1 MALFLPVCA
10 LAQQPKQDSPP
21 QPGISIKVSVDA
33 VLVPV
38 VVRDSHGRAVGNLKK
53 EDFRIFDRGK
63 PQNISGFSVQERGVP
78 QVVTGLGG
86 PQSSSPNE
94 NARGAAPGGMPAQA
108 SVQSQ
113 RFVIFLFDDMHLS
126 TSDLAQVEKA
136 VSRMLG
142 NSLSAADYADVLSFS
157 GKSSGLTRD
166 RAKLQDAISKL
177 RARQLYRHTTDECPD
192 IDYHLADLIL
202 NRHND
207 MAFQSTVEDT
217 IACAHL
223 QSNMRKIAENMVNA
237 AASQALSL
245 GDQDIRVT
253 LGFVK
258 EIVGKMSTLPG
269 QRLLILISPGF
280 LSVTPEAMFLKSQI
294 VDAAAQA
301 NVTISALDARGL
313 YTTGTDVIEQGGH
326 STFGLLTG
334 RSSQHQRDAQEF
346 QGDVLAEL
354 ADGTGGTFVHNTN
367 DLEEGLRRLA
377 DAPEYLYLL
386 ELPLQGIKRD
396 GTYHPLKVKLNQEGL
411 KLQARRGYFA
421 PKPDNSK
428 N

>member
-1 MALFLPVCA
+1 M
-10 LAQQPKQDSPP
+10 
-21 QPGISIKVSVDA
+21 DA

-53 EDFRIFDRGK
+53 EDFQIFDRGK
-63 PQNISGFSVQERGVP
+63 PQTISGFSVQERGAP
-78 QVVTGLGG
+78 QTLTGPGG
-86 PQSSSPNE
+86 PQSASPNE
-94 NARGAAPGGMPAQA
+94 HTRAALPGGMP
-108 SVQSQ
+108 VQSSIQTQ
-113 RFVIFLFDDMHLS
+113 RFIIFLFDDLHLS
-126 TSDLAQVEKA
+126 VSDLAQVEKA
-136 VSRMLG
+136 VTGMLA

-177 RARQLYRHTTDECPD
+177 SVRQLYRHTTDECPG
-192 IDYHLADLIL
+192 IDYYLADLIL
-202 NRHND
+202 NMRND
-207 MAFQSTVEDT
+207 MALQSAVEDT

-223 QSNMRKIAENMVNA
+223 PPNMRKTAENMVNA
-237 AASQALSL
+237 SASQALSL
-245 GDQDIRVT
+245 GDQDVRVT

-280 LSVTPEAMFLKSQI
+280 LSVTPEAMALKSQI

-301 NVTISALDARGL
+301 NVTVSGLDARGL
-313 YTTGTDVIEQGGH
+313 YTTGTDVSQQGGQ

-334 RSSQHQRDAQEF
+334 RSSQHQRDAQAF
-346 QGDVLAEL
+346 QEDVLAEL

-367 DLEEGLRRLA
+367 DLEGGLRRLA
-377 DAPEYLYLL
+377 EAPEYLYLL
-386 ELPLQGIKRD
+386 EFPLQGIKRD
-396 GTYHPLKVKLNQEGL
+396 GNYHSLKVKLNQEGL

-421 PKPDNSK
+421 PKPDNRK

>member
-1 MALFLPVCA
+1 M
-10 LAQQPKQDSPP
+10 
-21 QPGISIKVSVDA
+21 DA

-53 EDFRIFDRGK
+53 EDFQIFDRGK
-63 PQNISGFSVQERGVP
+63 PQTISGLSVQERGAP
-78 QVVTGLGG
+78 QTLTGPGG
-86 PQSSSPNE
+86 PQSASPNE
-94 NARGAAPGGMPAQA
+94 HTRAAPPGGMP
-108 SVQSQ
+108 VQSSIQTQ
-113 RFVIFLFDDMHLS
+113 RFIILLFDDLHLS
-126 TSDLAQVEKA
+126 VSDLAQVEKA
-136 VSRMLG
+136 VTGMLA

-177 RARQLYRHTTDECPD
+177 SVRQLYRHTTDECPG
-192 IDYHLADLIL
+192 IDYYLADLIL
-202 NRHND
+202 NMRND
-207 MAFQSTVEDT
+207 MALQSAVEDT

-223 QSNMRKIAENMVNA
+223 PPNMRKTAENMVNA
-237 AASQALSL
+237 SASQALSL
-245 GDQDIRVT
+245 GDQDVRVT

-280 LSVTPEAMFLKSQI
+280 LSVTPEAMALKSQI

-301 NVTISALDARGL
+301 NVTVSGLDARGL
-313 YTTGTDVIEQGGH
+313 YTTGTDVSQQGGQ

-346 QGDVLAEL
+346 QEDVLAEL
-354 ADGTGGTFVHNTN
+354 ADGTGGTFVHNSN
-367 DLEEGLRRLA
+367 DLEGGLRRLA
-377 DAPEYLYLL
+377 EAPEYLYLL
-386 ELPLQGIKRD
+386 EFPLQGIKRD
-396 GTYHPLKVKLNQEGL
+396 GNYHSLKVKLNQEGL

-421 PKPDNSK
+421 PKPDNRK

>member
-1 MALFLPVCA
+1 
-10 LAQQPKQDSPP
+10 
-21 QPGISIKVSVDA
+21 

-38 VVRDSHGRAVGNLKK
+38 VVRDSHGREVGNLKK

-63 PQNISGFSVQERGVP
+63 LRTISGFSVQERGLP
-78 QVVTGLGG
+78 QALTGPGG
-86 PQSSSPNE
+86 PPSTSSKE
-94 NARGAAPGGMPAQA
+94 YARGTPPGGMPAQP
-108 SVQSQ
+108 SVPSQ
-113 RFVIFLFDDMHLS
+113 RFVIFLFDDLHLS
-126 TSDLAQVEKA
+126 VSDLAQVEKA
-136 VSRMLG
+136 VTGMLG
-142 NSLSAADYADVLSFS
+142 NSLSATDYADVLSFS

-177 RARQLYRHTTDECPD
+177 RARQLYLHTSDECPD
-192 IDYHLADLIL
+192 IDFYLADLIL
-202 NRHND
+202 NMHNET
-207 MAFQSTVEDT
+207 AFQSAVEDT
-217 IACAHL
+217 MACAHL
-223 QSNMRKIAENMVNA
+223 QSNMRKIAENMVSA

-269 QRLLILISPGF
+269 QRLLILVSPGF
-280 LSVTPEAMFLKSQI
+280 LSVTPEAMSLKSQI

-313 YTTGTDVIEQGGH
+313 YTTGMDASQQGGH
-326 STFGLLTG
+326 STFSLLTG
-334 RSSQHQRDAQEF
+334 RSSQHKRDSQEF
-346 QGDVLAEL
+346 QEDVLAEL

-367 DLEEGLRRLA
+367 DLEGGLRRLA

-386 ELPLQGIKRD
+386 ELPLQGIKPD
-396 GTYHPLKVKLNQEGL
+396 GTYHLLKVKLNRDGL

-421 PKPDNSK
+421 PKPANRK

>member
-1 MALFLPVCA
+1 M
-10 LAQQPKQDSPP
+10 
-21 QPGISIKVSVDA
+21 
-33 VLVPV
+33 LVPV
-38 VVRDSHGRAVGNLKK
+38 VVRDSHGRVVGNLKK

-63 PQNISGFSVQERGVP
+63 LRTISGFSVQERGLP
-78 QVVTGLGG
+78 QAVTGPGG
-86 PQSSSPNE
+86 PPSTSSKE
-94 NARGAAPGGMPAQA
+94 YARGTPPGGMPAQP
-108 SVQSQ
+108 SVPSQ
-113 RFVIFLFDDMHLS
+113 RFVIFLFDDLHLS
-126 TSDLAQVEKA
+126 VSDLAQVEKA
-136 VSRMLG
+136 VTGMLG
-142 NSLSAADYADVLSFS
+142 NSLSATDYADVLSFS

-177 RARQLYRHTTDECPD
+177 RARQLYRHTSDECPD
-192 IDYHLADLIL
+192 IDYYLADLIL
-202 NRHND
+202 NMHNET
-207 MAFQSTVEDT
+207 AFQSAVEDT
-217 IACAHL
+217 MACAHL
-223 QSNMRKIAENMVNA
+223 QSNMRKIAENMVSA

-280 LSVTPEAMFLKSQI
+280 LSVTPEAMSLKSQI

-313 YTTGTDVIEQGGH
+313 YTTGMDASQQGGH
-326 STFGLLTG
+326 STFSLLTG
-334 RSSQHQRDAQEF
+334 RSSQHERDSQKFQE
-346 QGDVLAEL
+346 DVLAEL

-367 DLEEGLRRLA
+367 DLEGGLRRLA

-386 ELPLQGIKRD
+386 ELPLQGIKPD
-396 GTYHPLKVKLNQEGL
+396 GTYHPLKVKLDQDGL

-421 PKPDNSK
+421 PKPANRK

>member
-1 MALFLPVCA
+1 
-10 LAQQPKQDSPP
+10 
-21 QPGISIKVSVDA
+21 
-33 VLVPV
+33 
-38 VVRDSHGRAVGNLKK
+38 
-53 EDFRIFDRGK
+53 
-63 PQNISGFSVQERGVP
+63 
-78 QVVTGLGG
+78 
-86 PQSSSPNE
+86 
-94 NARGAAPGGMPAQA
+94 
-108 SVQSQ
+108 
-113 RFVIFLFDDMHLS
+113 
-126 TSDLAQVEKA
+126 
-136 VSRMLG
+136 
-142 NSLSAADYADVLSFS
+142 
-157 GKSSGLTRD
+157 
-166 RAKLQDAISKL
+166 
-177 RARQLYRHTTDECPD
+177 
-192 IDYHLADLIL
+192 
-202 NRHND
+202 
-207 MAFQSTVEDT
+207 
-217 IACAHL
+217 
-223 QSNMRKIAENMVNA
+223 MVNA